1 MPHKDG
7 YETCRDIREWEAQN
21 GFDRLPVIAL
31 SANVMSVVFDKCT
44 AAGFSDYVTKPVDFI
59 SLSKAMVKYFS

>member
-7 YETCRDIREWEAQN
+7 YETCRDIREWEHTN
-21 GFDRLPVIAL
+21 SYDRLPVIAL
-31 SANVMSVVFDKCT
+31 SANVMSVVADKCT